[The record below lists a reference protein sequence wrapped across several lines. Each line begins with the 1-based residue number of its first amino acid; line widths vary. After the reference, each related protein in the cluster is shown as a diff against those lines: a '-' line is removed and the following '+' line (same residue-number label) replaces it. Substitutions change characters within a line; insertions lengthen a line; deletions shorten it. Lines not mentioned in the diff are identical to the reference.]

1 MWNEIALKEERWAEK
16 LQTRNRKPHD
26 ISRQCRSLGEIIIRK
41 PDRCLHEDPRK
52 ITDCG
57 LFSFYLA
64 AQCKQ
69 GQASVSE
76 GFSEAHTSRCFF
88 ISRCRPG
95 CLGWWGPSVTHSG
108 TSYEGIRLP
117 RCTGGPRIRG
127 SLWSDSFGHEPT
139 SVGRLDYRL
148 FALIFSKTHFLRHE
162 IHSRYTI
169 TITRIVYAI
178 VLF

>member
-1 MWNEIALKEERWAEK
+1 M
-16 LQTRNRKPHD
+16 QTRNRKPHD
-26 ISRQCRSLGEIIIRK
+26 ISRQCRSLGEIIRK

-69 GQASVSE
+69 GQRVSLKASRRR
-76 GFSEAHTSRCFF
+76 SRCFF

-95 CLGWWGPSVTHSG
+95 CLGWWGPCDTFRNI
-108 TSYEGIRLP
+108 IRENSTIP

-127 SLWSDSFGHEPT
+127 SLWSDSFGHERWL
-139 SVGRLDYRL
+139 VGRLDYRRSTVCSNL
-148 FALIFSKTHFLRHE
+148 FKDTLPPAR
-162 IHSRYTI
+162 IHSQYTT
-169 TITRIVYAI
+169 TITRDCFILPTSDRYI
-178 VLF
+178 IGL

>member
-1 MWNEIALKEERWAEK
+1 M
-16 LQTRNRKPHD
+16 QTRNRKPHD

-108 TSYEGIRLP
+108 TSYEGIRLSHAAQVVQGLEVLFGAIHLATNQRRSVGWIIVCSTVCSNLFKDTLPPP
-117 RCTGGPRIRG
+117 RNTLPIHNHDYTDRIRDCFILATG
-127 SLWSDSFGHEPT
+127 IL
-139 SVGRLDYRL
+139 LDFDR
-148 FALIFSKTHFLRHE
+148 
-162 IHSRYTI
+162 
-169 TITRIVYAI
+169 
-178 VLF
+178 